1 MWEEN
6 PSIFFYLINSDGNLI
21 GRFPDHMEPT
31 LRDQHPPSGQEFVL
45 VNNLYGK
52 QGANAYIPS
61 NSILKGYSKGD
72 RDPVNQL
79 FNALDPVL
87 FFNQFNNS
95 NINQNTE
102 SGPPMKNPVFY

>member
-31 LRDQHPPSGQEFVL
+31 PSDQHPPSGQEFVL